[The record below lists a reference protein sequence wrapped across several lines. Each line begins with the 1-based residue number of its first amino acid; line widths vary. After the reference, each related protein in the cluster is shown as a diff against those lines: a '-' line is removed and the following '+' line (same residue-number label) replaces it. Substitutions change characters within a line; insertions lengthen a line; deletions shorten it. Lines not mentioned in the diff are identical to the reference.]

1 MKIVEWFKNRKN
13 KKNGTPI
20 NAVINTEGQPI
31 PKVNAAPKVPQ
42 TGAKA
47 VAPTATKK
55 RPIAG
60 KKPHGCRC
68 FDKTN
73 SINSQ
78 KKAARKKKYVNA
90 PKAPIS
96 ANGKTLKVIAVR
108 QTAPAT
114 TAPRS
119 SQQLKPIQKATVRPA
134 QKPSTAVRAARK
146 KKYVNAPKAPISA
159 NGKTLKV
166 IAVRQTAPATTAPR
180 SSQQLKP
187 IQKATV
193 VPAQKPY
200 TAVRPAQKPYTAVV
214 PAQRVYPAVRP
225 AQRVYPAVVPAQKPS
240 TAVRPAQRVY
250 PAVVPA
256 QKPYTAVV
264 PAQKPYTAVRPAQKP
279 STAAVPA
286 QKPSTAV
293 RPAQKPYTTVS
304 PAQKVFKKV
313 QFQRRKK

>member
-78 KKAARKKKYVNA
+78 KK
-90 PKAPIS
+90 
-96 ANGKTLKVIAVR
+96 
-108 QTAPAT
+108 
-114 TAPRS
+114 
-119 SQQLKPIQKATVRPA
+119 
-134 QKPSTAVRAARK
+134 AARK